1 MPRKSWLQLGGGVAL
16 AAVAAVLA
24 LASGGRAAG
33 FSICST
39 PSTPTSNASC
49 LTQIV
54 TPHVVT
60 ANSDALSITQFTN
73 QSDGLTATHVVVGV
87 AFPSQV
93 TIKSITLS
101 VNGSTVFSN
110 PPPNPAAPN
119 PCSPPALPGT
129 GITVS
134 CSAGDIA
141 PGGTV
146 RLVVRFSTNTGMV
159 LTGSASYGDDT
170 QKSVDTLA
178 IPNGTLVAQGGCFN
192 SEQVT
197 LQAGTA
203 TQVTRA
209 VIGRVDPSFGL
220 PCTPASVGVD
230 FDPTRRPAGF
240 QPVSFAD
247 FKPSA
252 LVAFGTVKVRFF
264 TSLPR
269 SFVLKELTGSD
280 PTSASNWTAVPNCLS
295 SGLPPSGIDSCV
307 FTKVNSVAGG
317 LEYTLHVLGSPT
329 DPRYSG

>member
-1 MPRKSWLQLGGGVAL
+1 MPRKSWLQLGGVAAL
-16 AAVAAVLA
+16 AVAAAVFA
-24 LASGGRAAG
+24 FASGGRAAG
-33 FSICST
+33 SSICLT

-146 RLVVRFSTNTGMV
+146 RLVVRFSTNKGMV

-178 IPNGTLVAQGGCFN
+178 IANGTIVAQGGCFN
-192 SEQVT
+192 TAQIT
-197 LQAGTA
+197 LAAGTTTQA
-203 TQVTRA
+203 TRGI
-209 VIGRVDPSFGL
+209 IGRIAPSFGL

-230 FDPTRRPAGF
+230 FDPTHRPAGF

-252 LVAFGTVKVRFF
+252 LVAFGTVNLRFF
-264 TSLPR
+264 TSLPS

-280 PTSASNWTAVPNCLS
+280 PTSASNWTPVPNCLS

>member
-16 AAVAAVLA
+16 AVVAAVLA

-49 LTQIV
+49 VSQIV

-110 PPPNPAAPN
+110 PPPNPATPN
-119 PCSPPALPGT
+119 PCSPPALPVT
-129 GITVS
+129 GMTAS
-134 CSAGDIA
+134 CSVGDIA

-170 QKSVDTLA
+170 QRSVDTLGIA
-178 IPNGTLVAQGGCFN
+178 NASIVAQGGCFN
-192 SEQVT
+192 TAQIT
-197 LQAGTA
+197 LAAGTTTQA
-203 TQVTRA
+203 TRGI
-209 VIGRVDPSFGL
+209 IGRIAPSFGL

-230 FDPTRRPAGF
+230 FDPTHRPAGF
-240 QPVSFAD
+240 QPVSFAE
-247 FKPSA
+247 FKPPA
-252 LVAFGTVKVRFF
+252 EGTFGTVTVRFF
-264 TSLPR
+264 TSLPIG
-269 SFVLKELTGSD
+269 FVLKELTGSD

-295 SGLPPSGIDSCV
+295 SGLPPSGTDSCV
-307 FTKVNSVAGG
+307 FKKATPPSGG
-317 LEYTLHVLGSPT
+317 LEYGLHVLGSPT